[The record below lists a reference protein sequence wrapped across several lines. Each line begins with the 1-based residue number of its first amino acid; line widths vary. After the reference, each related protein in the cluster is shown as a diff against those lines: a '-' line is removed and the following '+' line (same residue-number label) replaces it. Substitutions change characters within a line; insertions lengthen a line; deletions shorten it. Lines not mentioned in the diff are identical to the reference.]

1 MSSPKFA
8 PSPSPQAAKQNGR
21 QAEGEE
27 HKKPSKQT
35 FVLQGKKSDILGSF
49 IWFRQKHKTI
59 DAPTIPPHICAKQEF
74 PVNAS
79 PEYFQ
84 KRNRTF
90 VRNRLK

>member
-35 FVLQGKKSDILGSF
+35 FVLRGKK
-49 IWFRQKHKTI
+49 
-59 DAPTIPPHICAKQEF
+59 
-74 PVNAS
+74 V
-79 PEYFQ
+79 
-84 KRNRTF
+84 TF
-90 VRNRLK
+90 